1 MVTGKRFT
9 ACNSSFFLHPLTQK
23 PLCHQIYIAA
33 LPVWNFILPIYSFW
47 HFDDF
52 TWGATRRVHGDKAN
66 EGHTE
71 DDGDF
76 DSSQVIM
83 RKWEEWEALR
93 WGRRKGPIRMTLI
106 TPSNASTMEESKRPT
121 PVSPLSP
128 TFLDRQK
135 FGSSS
140 PAASVRTSN
149 EKDRRR
155 RSMPVYMTPTLN
167 RSREFRP
174 PTSGQAVD
182 FQAYRMSTD
191 FSTAKQGAL
200 KSEGYFGP
208 QSMVSLAPQAQDT
221 ESSSVTVGSLSIYSR
236 RPSEATNASGFGSEG
251 ASNENDHYS
260 GEEWTSEVASTL
272 QQVLQK
278 HR

>member
-1 MVTGKRFT
+1 M
-9 ACNSSFFLHPLTQK
+9 
-23 PLCHQIYIAA
+23 
-33 LPVWNFILPIYSFW
+33 
-47 HFDDF
+47 
-52 TWGATRRVHGDKAN
+52 HGDKAN
-66 EGHTE
+66 EGHAE

-106 TPSNASTMEESKRPT
+106 TPSNASTMDESKRAT

-155 RSMPVYMTPTLN
+155 RSVPVYMTPSLN
-167 RSREFRP
+167 RSREFRTPNSP
-174 PTSGQAVD
+174 PAQD
-182 FQAYRMSTD
+182 FHSYRMSTD
-191 FSTAKQGAL
+191 FTTAKQSAM

-208 QSMVSLAPQAQDT
+208 QSAVSLAPQMQDA

-236 RPSEATNASGFGSEG
+236 RLSEATNATGLGSEG
-251 ASNENDHYS
+251 ASNENDHYPA
-260 GEEWTSEVASTL
+260 EEWTSDVASTL
-272 QQVLQK
+272 QQVLQQ